1 MRQIIPSKANI
12 RAILE
17 RVKTV
22 LEQRQYQKSV
32 TINFE
37 ELNKTIIQK
46 NAIVPRIT
54 ITDEAWQK
62 MTTLVQKCDL
72 EVGFHGVV
80 EKNENNYLITDI
92 LVYPQKV
99 SAATV
104 TTDETELCKW
114 QLTIPTETYNK
125 IRMQGHSHV
134 NMAVSPSGTD
144 HQTYQKILEI
154 LGKDDFYLFLIINKR
169 GNIWM
174 QFFDMKQNILFENK
188 DLELERCSTDADAWV
203 DEQLKLVKKP
213 DYKRIYPQSIYSLDG
228 ELPFTQQEM
237 ELEKA
242 WFDNINKGE

>member
-17 RVKTV
+17 HVRNV
-22 LEQRQYQKSV
+22 LEQKQYQKSV
-32 TINFE
+32 TIHFD
-37 ELNKTIIQK
+37 ELNKSLIQK
-46 NAIVPRIT
+46 NAIIPRIT

-80 EKNENNYLITDI
+80 EKNGNNYLITDI

-174 QFFDMKQNILFENK
+174 QFFDMKQNVLFENK
-188 DLELERCSTDADAWV
+188 DLELERYNTIADVWV
-203 DEQLKLVKKP
+203 DQQLKLIKKP
-213 DYKRIYPQSIYSLDG
+213 TYTTTYPHSVYAIDG

-237 ELEKA
+237 DLEKR
-242 WFDNINKGE
+242 WLDSINKGE

>member
-1 MRQIIPSKANI
+1 MRQIVPSKANI
-12 RAILE
+12 RTILE
-17 RVKTV
+17 RVKNI
-22 LEQRQYQKSV
+22 LEQKQYQKSV

-37 ELNKTIIQK
+37 ELNKNLIQK
-46 NAIVPRIT
+46 NTIIPRIT

-72 EVGFHGVV
+72 EVGFHGVI
-80 EKNENNYLITDI
+80 EKTGNNYLITDI

-188 DLELERCSTDADAWV
+188 DLELERYSTEADVWV
-203 DEQLKLVKKP
+203 DQQLKLIKKP
-213 DYKRIYPQSIYSLDG
+213 TCTTIYPRSTYVPNR
-228 ELPFTQQEM
+228 ELPFIQQEM
-237 ELEKA
+237 DLETE
-242 WFDNINKGE
+242 WLHRISEGE